1 MELDVHNDGSKPIIT
16 HAINDK
22 SLCKPIDFEETIESI
37 NKFCNHHPNHYP
49 IVLSVE
55 NHASDANRYKML
67 NILMKTFDKKLF
79 IVNNIDPH

>member
-22 SLCKPIDFEETIESI
+22 SLCKPIDFEETIEAI

-49 IVLSVE
+49 IVLSV
-55 NHASDANRYKML
+55 
-67 NILMKTFDKKLF
+67 
-79 IVNNIDPH
+79 